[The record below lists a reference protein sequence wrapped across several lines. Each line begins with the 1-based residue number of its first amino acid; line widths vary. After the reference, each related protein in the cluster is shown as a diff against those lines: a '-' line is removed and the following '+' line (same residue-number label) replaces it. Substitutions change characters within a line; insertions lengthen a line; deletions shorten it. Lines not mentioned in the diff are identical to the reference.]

1 MLHRRKALNRCWFHG
16 CWYTVPDY
24 PALRVTPARTREDD
38 CGKEAVKSGYTHFG
52 TPGPRY
58 SRNAL
63 PWTVLPAPTFRECS
77 TLDYTPPYPPAPI
90 VRDCIPR
97 QNDDSVF
104 LSFPGGTTG
113 KPGNP
118 PSPSLP
124 PFLGT
129 APDNHNFNLDRHLR
143 GAPTPARRTD
153 TCEAH
158 RHLRGAPTPGTGLV
172 PGRVNSDGELTGT
185 TGTDGS

>member
-1 MLHRRKALNRCWFHG
+1 MLHRRKARIRCWFHG
-16 CWYTVPDY
+16 CWYTVPDH

-104 LSFPGGTTG
+104 LSFSGEP
-113 KPGNP
+113 PGNR
-118 PSPSLP
+118 
-124 PFLGT
+124 GT
-129 APDNHNFNLDRHLR
+129 RPHLHFPR
-143 GAPTPARRTD
+143 FGVPHLTTITSTSTD

-158 RHLRGAPTPGTGLV
+158 RHLRGAPTPARRTDTWNGTGPR
-172 PGRVNSDGELTGT
+172 PG
-185 TGTDGS
+185 